1 MSIPSSINEIEKAV
15 GTREGFFEDLLKID
29 DWSFV
34 IKLHAFFES
43 ICTQLLLFH
52 FNQPDLKS
60 IFSRLD
66 LSDKTTG
73 KIAFLEKLGLISK
86 ENRRYIASLSELRNK
101 LVHDVFNCEFKFSEY
116 IESLNPDKIKS
127 MAISFSPFETL
138 VRKASKLGFKVDG
151 NIKKLKKQAEVSNII
166 TRFKNNPKKHI
177 HIGAWNVLVNM
188 IDSYYYSDYQQWVA
202 ANNLLGTNAENE
214 LKIEILNDLKDKI
227 KKQNKSKK

>member
-1 MSIPSSINEIEKAV
+1 MSIPNSVNEIEKVV
-15 GTREGFFEDLLKID
+15 GTREGFFEDLLNKD

-60 IFSRLD
+60 IFGRLE

-116 IESLNPDKIKS
+116 VEILNSDKIKS
-127 MAISFSPFETL
+127 LAISFSPFETF
-138 VRKASKLGFKVDG
+138 VGETSKLGPQGDG
-151 NIKKLKKQAEVSNII
+151 NKKELKKQAEVGSII
-166 TRFKNNPKKHI
+166 NRFKNNPKEHI
-177 HIGAWNVLVNM
+177 HIGARNVLVNI
-188 IDSYYYSDYQQWVA
+188 IDSHYYSDYQQWVI
-202 ANNLLGTNAENE
+202 ANSFLGTNAVQE
-214 LKIEILNDLKDKI
+214 LQIEVLRDLKDRMANT
-227 KKQNKSKK
+227 KKTTR